1 MWEDPQNCDGGRW
14 ILNVEKKFRTTSL
27 DVYWLNTLLALIGD
41 QFMEEGQY
49 VNGVWVNV
57 RAKGD
62 KISLWTKHSKNA
74 EVQLK
79 IG

>member
-1 MWEDPQNCDGGRW
+1 MWEVPQNCDGGRW
-14 ILNVEKKFRTTSL
+14 TLSVEKKFRTTSL

-41 QFMEEGQY
+41 QFMEDGQY

-62 KISLWTKHSKNA
+62 KISLWTKHAKNA
-74 EVQLK
+74 EIQLK